1 MDMRNITIGIIK
13 EIVLDDKITKE
24 EKMAILREIG
34 DLFHNS
40 AMDIDFGGD
49 GIMEDW

>member
-1 MDMRNITIGIIK
+1 MDMRNISVSIIK
-13 EIVLDDKITKE
+13 EIVLDESSTKE
-24 EKMAILREIG
+24 EKIAILREIG

-40 AMDIDFGGD
+40 ATDIYFGGE